1 MSLLHVCLKHPP
13 KNISVFF
20 LVVFFFSS
28 FSFSSIG
35 GCYHSLSSP
44 RMASGNC
51 SVLKSRFHKS
61 RMHLASL
68 SLAHIPPNS
77 SSFQQNIHSGKPVSQ
92 KKKNAIFRPHQM
104 YLNEKTPILRKKKYR
119 KDWFIFNTVFDI
131 TVLAI
136 RNVTD
141 LSTIAWAAQQDLQV
155 C

>member
-1 MSLLHVCLKHPP
+1 MSLLYVCLKHPP
-13 KNISVFF
+13 KNISVSF
-20 LVVFFFSS
+20 LVVFF

-51 SVLKSRFHKS
+51 SVLKSRFYKS
-61 RMHLASL
+61 CMHLASL

-77 SSFQQNIHSGKPVSQ
+77 SSFQQNVHSEKPVSQ
-92 KKKNAIFRPHQM
+92 KKKKCYFQTTKCTWM
-104 YLNEKTPILRKKKYR
+104 KKLQSWEKKNYR
-119 KDWFIFNTVFDI
+119 KDWFIFNTVFAI

-136 RNVTD
+136 CNVTD
-141 LSTIAWAAQQDLQV
+141 LSTTAWAAQQDLQV